1 MTTRKITSFISSENR
16 QPNEAIYNF
25 SVDYPDG
32 ILTCKD
38 NETMEL
44 NVLSFDMPN
53 TMYNINSTNDH
64 FQITLDNADNR
75 SIHLKHGNYSVKTL
89 LKEFQEKN
97 LEIIKEINFLTKKN
111 DFLSVNINKD
121 YLDEIYRDYFVLGKK
136 GEKIYII
143 NQK

>member
-1 MTTRKITSFISSENR
+1 MSNLVNSISEKKFFFILILIILYIVFNFFGGDRGLIEYFKKKI
-16 QPNEAIYNF
+16 
-25 SVDYPDG
+25 
-32 ILTCKD
+32 
-38 NETMEL
+38 
-44 NVLSFDMPN
+44 
-53 TMYNINSTNDH
+53 
-64 FQITLDNADNR
+64 
-75 SIHLKHGNYSVKTL
+75 L

-97 LEIIKEINFLTKKN
+97 LEIKKEINFLTKKN

>member
-1 MTTRKITSFISSENR
+1 MNNLINTISEKKFYFI
-16 QPNEAIYNF
+16 ILLIILYIIFNF
-25 SVDYPDG
+25 FGGDRGLIEYF
-32 ILTCKD
+32 KKK
-38 NETMEL
+38 N
-44 NVLSFDMPN
+44 F
-53 TMYNINSTNDH
+53 
-64 FQITLDNADNR
+64 
-75 SIHLKHGNYSVKTL
+75 

-97 LEIIKEINFLTKKN
+97 LEIKKEIIFFTKKN

>member
-1 MTTRKITSFISSENR
+1 MSILVNSISERKFFFIM
-16 QPNEAIYNF
+16 ILIILYIVFNF
-25 SVDYPDG
+25 FGGDRGLIEYFKKK
-32 ILTCKD
+32 I
-38 NETMEL
+38 
-44 NVLSFDMPN
+44 
-53 TMYNINSTNDH
+53 
-64 FQITLDNADNR
+64 
-75 SIHLKHGNYSVKTL
+75 L

-97 LEIIKEINFLTKKN
+97 LEIKKEINFLTKKN

>member
-1 MTTRKITSFISSENR
+1 MNNLVNLFSEKKFFFIIVTLILYIVFNFFGGDRGLIEYFKKKI
-16 QPNEAIYNF
+16 
-25 SVDYPDG
+25 
-32 ILTCKD
+32 
-38 NETMEL
+38 
-44 NVLSFDMPN
+44 
-53 TMYNINSTNDH
+53 
-64 FQITLDNADNR
+64 
-75 SIHLKHGNYSVKTL
+75 L

-97 LEIIKEINFLTKKN
+97 LEITKEINFLTKKN

>member
-1 MTTRKITSFISSENR
+1 MNNLVNLFSEKKFFFIILLLILYIVFNFFGGDRGLIEYFKNKI
-16 QPNEAIYNF
+16 
-25 SVDYPDG
+25 
-32 ILTCKD
+32 
-38 NETMEL
+38 
-44 NVLSFDMPN
+44 
-53 TMYNINSTNDH
+53 
-64 FQITLDNADNR
+64 
-75 SIHLKHGNYSVKTL
+75 L

-97 LEIIKEINFLTKKN
+97 LEITKEINFLTKKN

>member
-1 MTTRKITSFISSENR
+1 MSNLVNSISERKFFFI
-16 QPNEAIYNF
+16 IILIILYIVFNF
-25 SVDYPDG
+25 FGGDRGLIEYFKKK
-32 ILTCKD
+32 I
-38 NETMEL
+38 
-44 NVLSFDMPN
+44 
-53 TMYNINSTNDH
+53 
-64 FQITLDNADNR
+64 
-75 SIHLKHGNYSVKTL
+75 L

-97 LEIIKEINFLTKKN
+97 SEIIKEINFLNKKN

>member
-1 MTTRKITSFISSENR
+1 MSNLVNSISERKFFFITILIILYIVF
-16 QPNEAIYNF
+16 NF
-25 SVDYPDG
+25 FGGDRGLIEYFKKK
-32 ILTCKD
+32 I
-38 NETMEL
+38 
-44 NVLSFDMPN
+44 
-53 TMYNINSTNDH
+53 
-64 FQITLDNADNR
+64 
-75 SIHLKHGNYSVKTL
+75 L

-97 LEIIKEINFLTKKN
+97 LEITKEINFLTKKN

>member
-1 MTTRKITSFISSENR
+1 MSNFVNSISERKFFFIM
-16 QPNEAIYNF
+16 ILIILYIVFNF
-25 SVDYPDG
+25 FSGDRGLIEYFKKK
-32 ILTCKD
+32 I
-38 NETMEL
+38 
-44 NVLSFDMPN
+44 
-53 TMYNINSTNDH
+53 
-64 FQITLDNADNR
+64 
-75 SIHLKHGNYSVKTL
+75 L

-97 LEIIKEINFLTKKN
+97 LEIKKEINFLTKKN

>member
-1 MTTRKITSFISSENR
+1 MSNLFNSITERKFFFIMLL
-16 QPNEAIYNF
+16 IILYIVFNF
-25 SVDYPDG
+25 LGGDRGLIEYFKKK
-32 ILTCKD
+32 I
-38 NETMEL
+38 
-44 NVLSFDMPN
+44 
-53 TMYNINSTNDH
+53 
-64 FQITLDNADNR
+64 
-75 SIHLKHGNYSVKTL
+75 L

-97 LEIIKEINFLTKKN
+97 LEIKKEINFLTKKN

>member
-1 MTTRKITSFISSENR
+1 MNNLVNLFSEKKFFFIILLLILYFVFNFFGGDRGLIEYFKKKI
-16 QPNEAIYNF
+16 
-25 SVDYPDG
+25 
-32 ILTCKD
+32 
-38 NETMEL
+38 
-44 NVLSFDMPN
+44 
-53 TMYNINSTNDH
+53 
-64 FQITLDNADNR
+64 
-75 SIHLKHGNYSVKTL
+75 L

-97 LEIIKEINFLTKKN
+97 LEITKEINFLTKKN

>member
-1 MTTRKITSFISSENR
+1 MNNLVNLFSEKKFFFIILLLILYIFFNFFGGDRGLIEYFKKKI
-16 QPNEAIYNF
+16 
-25 SVDYPDG
+25 
-32 ILTCKD
+32 
-38 NETMEL
+38 
-44 NVLSFDMPN
+44 
-53 TMYNINSTNDH
+53 
-64 FQITLDNADNR
+64 
-75 SIHLKHGNYSVKTL
+75 L

-97 LEIIKEINFLTKKN
+97 LEITKEINFLTKKN

>member
-1 MTTRKITSFISSENR
+1 MSNLVNSISERKIFFIT
-16 QPNEAIYNF
+16 ILIILYIVFNF
-25 SVDYPDG
+25 FGGDRGLIEYFKKK
-32 ILTCKD
+32 I
-38 NETMEL
+38 
-44 NVLSFDMPN
+44 
-53 TMYNINSTNDH
+53 
-64 FQITLDNADNR
+64 
-75 SIHLKHGNYSVKTL
+75 L

-97 LEIIKEINFLTKKN
+97 LEIKEEINFLTKKN

>member
-1 MTTRKITSFISSENR
+1 MSNLVNSISERNFFFVMILIILYIVFNFFGGDRGLIEYFKKKI
-16 QPNEAIYNF
+16 
-25 SVDYPDG
+25 
-32 ILTCKD
+32 
-38 NETMEL
+38 
-44 NVLSFDMPN
+44 
-53 TMYNINSTNDH
+53 
-64 FQITLDNADNR
+64 
-75 SIHLKHGNYSVKTL
+75 L

-97 LEIIKEINFLTKKN
+97 LEIKKEINFLTKKN